1 MEIIKSNVDYTKK
14 VSAPL
19 YIYKTAKLR
28 FIASVSSL
36 LILTVIASY
45 Y

>member
-1 MEIIKSNVDYTKK
+1 MEIIKSNIDYTKRA
-14 VSAPL
+14 SAPL
-19 YIYKTAKLR
+19 YIYKAAKLR

-36 LILTVIASY
+36 LLLTMIASY